1 MEEIAQKIEQ
11 LIEVI
16 NQNSIPTWITILG
29 ILIPIILSIMLLLQS
44 HRQNKKNNQLQKQIE
59 QNNKKLQKELSEH
72 EERVQMR
79 GDILKIYNDF
89 CYAQSVIGRGRGQIN
104 VIFSNFSSYN
114 ASYAPNIP
122 MQWIN
127 DVHYATSSTCQAV
140 NRSKLLLPPSDE
152 DLRNVLEE
160 MYEKIKE
167 VRDKAEF
174 YYNSGNAYSASETAW
189 NTITPSSGISKYN
202 YPAFGSNQPAYDS
215 FLKLCINDSTKEIEQ
230 KIEELLSLF
239 DYDKFDRYFEPYLQ
253 MSSTEGSVKN
263 GSDQ

>member
-1 MEEIAQKIEQ
+1 MRKI
-11 LIEVI
+11 I
-16 NQNSIPTWITILG
+16 NYN
-29 ILIPIILSIMLLLQS
+29 
-44 HRQNKKNNQLQKQIE
+44 NKLNGTT
-59 QNNKKLQKELSEH
+59 KKLQKELSEH

-189 NTITPSSGISKYN
+189 NTITPSSGILKYN

-215 FLKLCINDSTKEIEQ
+215 FLKLCINDSTK
-230 KIEELLSLF
+230 
-239 DYDKFDRYFEPYLQ
+239 
-253 MSSTEGSVKN
+253 GN
-263 GSDQ
+263 